1 MIRRVSPAL
10 LADVV
15 VVLHLAYVSFVLFG
29 FAAIWLGVA
38 LQWGWVRRPA
48 FRIPHLVC
56 TLIVPLEALGGL
68 ICPLTTWERELRAE
82 AGQAPDDIAFVARL
96 ARDLLFYRAPEW
108 VFTLCY
114 VLFGLLVLWTFFR
127 VPIRRRAAAA
137 PAA

>member
-15 VVLHLAYVSFVLFG
+15 VVLHLVYVSFVLFG

-38 LQWGWVRRPA
+38 LRWGWVRRPA

-68 ICPLTTWERELRAE
+68 ICPLTTWERELRVE
-82 AGQAPDDIAFVARL
+82 AGQAPEDIAFVARL
-96 ARDLLFYRAPEW
+96 ARDLLFYQAPEW

-127 VPIRRRAAAA
+127 VPIRRRAQAT
-137 PAA
+137 